1 MIDLET
7 VDQNNNDIL
16 DGTTADF
23 ISGNYGGSTVRAS
36 RQLTADALYLKT
48 EDLDFDT
55 TSLAYTI
62 NSTDTSGNASGNKP
76 IVPNATYNFD
86 NRKVVKSFE
95 NQTTVSSTPLIKT
108 PTLTLDATIS
118 TTNKNISPV
127 IDLQKLGSYAITNLI
142 DSSSNAI
149 NVPAI
154 DQKKLINQ
162 ADIGVALS
170 TSTGTGTLT
179 TTSASPTVTGQGTA
193 FTRQVSVG
201 DTLTTSAGALG
212 RVKAITNDTS
222 ITLCAN
228 TAQVSTTASYQI
240 TSDPVI
246 TFKHGAKGVESNV
259 DAIDN
264 LLDNV
269 VGGSQLYLTNIHPEL
284 NGAIDVESISTIPST
299 LPFGGNEELD
309 KTVINKTSNF
319 SFAEANDI
327 KLDVAQDFT
336 EQVASFTVTSL
347 TSSINVTA
355 SSSVDGKL
363 AAGDILVIEDADGAG
378 SLATVGGVQIFNKT
392 ILGTVASVNGTN
404 IALEANATAALTA
417 KNIVIRKDISASV
430 WTLAT
435 MEQFVADTAPVG
447 TTNLA
452 NYITR
457 TLEIT
462 NPADALNITFDA
474 NIPKA
479 TDIDVYYKA
488 FSGDTDPNTLNW
500 IDTGF
505 TVASKDAVDDFKERN
520 VTVSDIPEFTKVVIK
535 IVMKSTDTAS
545 VPKVQAFRLIAHS

>member
-1 MIDLET
+1 M
-7 VDQNNNDIL
+7 
-16 DGTTADF
+16 
-23 ISGNYGGSTVRAS
+23 YK
-36 RQLTADALYLKT
+36 RQ
-48 EDLDFDT
+48 
-55 TSLAYTI
+55 
-62 NSTDTSGNASGNKP
+62 
-76 IVPNATYNFD
+76 
-86 NRKVVKSFE
+86 
-95 NQTTVSSTPLIKT
+95 
-108 PTLTLDATIS
+108 
-118 TTNKNISPV
+118 
-127 IDLQKLGSYAITNLI
+127 
-142 DSSSNAI
+142 AI

-212 RVKAITNDTS
+212 RVKSIASDTS

-284 NGAIDVESISTIPST
+284 NGAIDVESISTISST

-363 AAGDILVIEDADGAG
+363 AAGDILVIEDADGSG

-447 TTNLA
+447 ATNLA

-520 VTVSDIPEFTKVVIK
+520 VTVSDIPEFTKVVVK